1 MSVLRFAPLLLALFF
16 GAQFASANELK
27 AGFAVVDITPP
38 TGYRMS
44 GYFYER
50 RNTGTHDRL
59 QAKALVLEQG
69 SERAALVFCDLI
81 AISHELSE
89 RTRIL
94 ASRRSGIPPS
104 HILIA
109 ATHTHTGPL
118 YFGPLRD
125 YWHETA
131 KARDGRDLAEGV
143 DYPAILAERLADAM
157 ARARRS
163 LQPVHVEAAIGEAL
177 DLAFNRRFH
186 MKDGSVVFNPG
197 KLNPNIV
204 RSAGPVDTDVGTL
217 VFLTADRKRV
227 LSIFT
232 SFALHLDTVGGTQY
246 SADYPFYLE
255 RELKKE
261 LGPHLVSFF
270 GTGTCGD
277 INHIDVTHN
286 RPQKGHAE
294 AARIGRELS
303 QAVVL
308 TFADLLPV
316 QNPSLAVK
324 SEKVVAQLQS
334 FTAEQIAD
342 AQSKLSRIGTPQLG
356 FLAGVEAFKIVD
368 IQRRGGKTIP
378 LEVQAFR
385 FGEDTALVGLPGEV
399 FVELGLAIK
408 EQSPFPN
415 TLVIELCND
424 SIGYVPTKK
433 AFTEGSYE
441 VVNSRVVPGT
451 GERLVETAV
460 RLLNDLHREMRR

>member
-1 MSVLRFAPLLLALFF
+1 MKMPRISAVIIAVFTFATAQLAP
-16 GAQFASANELK
+16 ASEFK
-27 AGFAVVDITPP
+27 AGIATVDITPP

-50 RNTGTHDRL
+50 RNIGTHDRL
-59 QAKALVLEQG
+59 YAKALVLEQG
-69 SERAALVFCDLI
+69 RERVALVFCDLI
-81 AISHELSE
+81 GISLDLSE
-89 RTRIL
+89 RTRVL
-94 ASRRSGIPPS
+94 ASRRSGIPAS

-118 YFGPLRD
+118 YSGALRD
-125 YWHETA
+125 YWHESA

-143 DYPAILAERLADAM
+143 DYPGIVAERLADAI

-163 LQPVHVEAAIGEAL
+163 VQPVHPEVGKGEAL

-204 RSAGPVDTDVGTL
+204 RPAGPVDTDVGILLFFNAERT
-217 VFLTADRKRV
+217 RV
-227 LSIFT
+227 LSVFS

-261 LGPHLVSFF
+261 LGPHLVSIF

-277 INHIDVTHN
+277 INHIDVRHN
-286 RPQKGHAE
+286 RPQQGQREAE
-294 AARIGRELS
+294 RIGRELS
-303 QAVVL
+303 QSVVL
-308 TFADLLPV
+308 AFPDLLPM
-316 QNPSLAVK
+316 QQPALAMK
-324 SEKVVAQLQS
+324 SEKVIAPMQS
-334 FTAEQIAD
+334 FTEEQMAD
-342 AQSKLSRIGTPQLG
+342 AQAKMSRIGGPQLA

-368 IQRRGGKTIP
+368 IQRRGGKSIP
-378 LEVQAFR
+378 LEVQVFR
-385 FGEDTALVGLPGEV
+385 IGRDTALVGLPGEV

-415 TLVIELCND
+415 TFVIELCND
-424 SIGYVPTKK
+424 SIGYVPTEK
-433 AFTEGSYE
+433 AFAEGSYE
-441 VVNSRVVPGT
+441 VMNSRIVPGT
-451 GERLVETAV
+451 G
-460 RLLNDLHREMRR
+460 